1 MVVKTGAL
9 ILRNLIAIVVRFL
22 GHGGRLYVYLPF
34 RQTAIEE
41 LMPKITRSA
50 LVSHTPEQMF
60 ELVNDFARY
69 PEFLPWC
76 GAARVL
82 ETTETTIVGELSI
95 QKGSI
100 RQSFAT
106 KNTLTPP
113 ERIDLSLVDGPFKS
127 LSGHWRFEAVGDS
140 ACRVSLDLEFEFAG
154 RLIAMAIGA
163 IFSQIAG
170 SLVDAFCDRADQ
182 LYGS

>member
-1 MVVKTGAL
+1 
-9 ILRNLIAIVVRFL
+9 
-22 GHGGRLYVYLPF
+22 
-34 RQTAIEE
+34 
-41 LMPKITRSA
+41 MPKITRSA

-76 GAARVL
+76 GAARVI
-82 ETTETTIVGELSI
+82 ESSDATIVGELSI

-100 RQSFAT
+100 RQAFTT
-106 KNTLTPP
+106 KNTLIPP

-127 LSGHWRFEAVGDS
+127 LSGHWRFEPVGNT

-154 RLIAMAIGA
+154 KLIAMAIGA
-163 IFSQIAG
+163 VFSQIAG

-182 LYGS
+182 LYGR